1 MIGFYLALPF
11 AIAAFLRLLVAAF
24 NYFSRPILPNGEP
37 QVSPLVSVLIPARNE
52 ENTIGRLL
60 SDLQGQTYQNL
71 EVIVYNDQS
80 TDKTLQV
87 INEHSLKDRRVRAI
101 NGISLP
107 EGWIGKNHA
116 CHCLAQNAKGEYI
129 IFLDADVRLGNQLIA
144 NGLHY
149 MLKNRLSLLTLF
161 PKQQFGGLGERIT
174 VPLMQWILLTLLPL
188 KLVMWSKRSS
198 LSAAN
203 GQMMMFEASSYK
215 RNRWHE
221 RFKGNPVEDILI
233 GRATKR
239 ERLRMATLLGTNDI
253 TCRMYTSYREAV
265 VGFSKNVCQ
274 FFGGNR
280 KVMLAFAAVTTL
292 NPFVIVWLLPFPFV
306 FLYFFSVILS
316 RMMVGALCEQSL
328 VKSVLLMPLQQV
340 AFLHIVYKSYRL
352 HKGSTMQWKGREVA
366 LKQ

>member
-116 CHCLAQNAKGEYI
+116 CHCLAQ
-129 IFLDADVRLGNQLIA
+129 
-144 NGLHY
+144 
-149 MLKNRLSLLTLF
+149 MLRES
-161 PKQQFGGLGERIT
+161 
-174 VPLMQWILLTLLPL
+174 ILYSSMRMSA
-188 KLVMWSKRSS
+188 LVIN
-198 LSAAN
+198 L
-203 GQMMMFEASSYK
+203 
-215 RNRWHE
+215 
-221 RFKGNPVEDILI
+221 
-233 GRATKR
+233 
-239 ERLRMATLLGTNDI
+239 LRMGCI
-253 TCRMYTSYREAV
+253 TC
-265 VGFSKNVCQ
+265 
-274 FFGGNR
+274 
-280 KVMLAFAAVTTL
+280 
-292 NPFVIVWLLPFPFV
+292 
-306 FLYFFSVILS
+306 
-316 RMMVGALCEQSL
+316 
-328 VKSVLLMPLQQV
+328 
-340 AFLHIVYKSYRL
+340 
-352 HKGSTMQWKGREVA
+352 
-366 LKQ
+366 